1 MRSDLVAQS
10 ANSPLKAARMH
21 WIISIE
27 VIAVDVKSGIKE
39 GWIFVDQLEIW
50 TKELELTKCIA
61 VGLQC
66 ENVL

>member
-21 WIISIE
+21 WIISIV

-50 TKELELTKCIA
+50 TEKLELT
-61 VGLQC
+61 
-66 ENVL
+66 